1 MIQGAQCDHEGS
13 SWEGRVRV
21 REGDVARE
29 AKARSYASAGRAPRA
44 KERGHSLKGTKNEFF
59 PSLADILPVATK
71 THFQASR
78 TVRQQI
84 RVVTSH

>member
-29 AKARSYASAGRAPRA
+29 AKARSYASAGRAP
-44 KERGHSLKGTKNEFF
+44 
-59 PSLADILPVATK
+59 
-71 THFQASR
+71 
-78 TVRQQI
+78 
-84 RVVTSH
+84 